1 MRLGPQKCDLH
12 GHKFMAGS
20 NREEAREHHWE
31 VPKLKYDLWSKAMKR
46 FCLIASVI
54 AAICIQSSSA
64 VRAQGG
70 AKQGP
75 EITRDPILEK
85 DSLHNLEV
93 ARQYFKL
100 RKAYVAALERCEE
113 VLAAN
118 PEFSKID
125 EVLFIA
131 GQSSAN
137 LAGEIVYKKK
147 TEYDIHEGE
156 KKVMLT
162 SEEFREK
169 ARGYF
174 SQILT
179 EHPQSSFRGQAD
191 AALKELG
198 EPKAKTVSSKQ

>member
-1 MRLGPQKCDLH
+1 
-12 GHKFMAGS
+12 
-20 NREEAREHHWE
+20 
-31 VPKLKYDLWSKAMKR
+31 MKR
-46 FCLIASVI
+46 FCLLASMALMI
-54 AAICIQSSSA
+54 CTILPMAA
-64 VRAQGG
+64 RAQGA

-75 EITRDPILEK
+75 EVNRDPTLEK

-113 VLAAN
+113 VLAAY

-131 GQSSAN
+131 AQSAMN
-137 LAGEIVYKKK
+137 LAEEKGKQKANQYV
-147 TEYDIHEGE
+147 IHEGE
-156 KKVMLT
+156 KKVTLT

-174 SQILT
+174 SQLLT

-198 EPKAKTVSSKQ
+198 QPKAKTVSSKQ

>member
-1 MRLGPQKCDLH
+1 
-12 GHKFMAGS
+12 
-20 NREEAREHHWE
+20 
-31 VPKLKYDLWSKAMKR
+31 MKK
-46 FCLIASVI
+46 FCLIAAVI
-54 AAICIQSSSA
+54 MTICAILPLA

-75 EITRDPILEK
+75 EVTRDPTLEK

-131 GQSSAN
+131 GQSSVNLSGEKGKQKAN
-137 LAGEIVYKKK
+137 QYV
-147 TEYDIHEGE
+147 IHEGE
-156 KKVMLT
+156 KKVTLT

-174 SQILT
+174 SQIVT

-198 EPKAKTVSSKQ
+198 EPKAKTVSSKL

>member
-1 MRLGPQKCDLH
+1 M
-12 GHKFMAGS
+12 
-20 NREEAREHHWE
+20 N
-31 VPKLKYDLWSKAMKR
+31 KR
-46 FCLIASVI
+46 FLGTVVVTGILLLM
-54 AAICIQSSSA
+54 AANA
-64 VRAQGG
+64 WAQGG
-70 AKQGP
+70 AKKGP
-75 EITRDPILEK
+75 EVARDPDMEQ

-137 LAGEIVYKKK
+137 LAGEKGKQKPKQYV
-147 TEYDIHEGE
+147 IHEGE
-156 KKVMLT
+156 QKVTLT

-174 SQILT
+174 SQIVT
-179 EHPQSSFRGQAD
+179 EH
-191 AALKELG
+191 
-198 EPKAKTVSSKQ
+198 

>member
-1 MRLGPQKCDLH
+1 
-12 GHKFMAGS
+12 
-20 NREEAREHHWE
+20 
-31 VPKLKYDLWSKAMKR
+31 MKK
-46 FCLIASVI
+46 FCLLASII
-54 AAICIQSSSA
+54 AAICLLSCLPA
-64 VRAQGG
+64 RAQGN

-75 EITRDPILEK
+75 EVLRDPILEK

-137 LAGEIVYKKK
+137 LAGEKGKQKPNQYV
-147 TEYDIHEGE
+147 IHEGE
-156 KKVMLT
+156 KKVTLT
-162 SEEFREK
+162 SAELREK

-174 SQILT
+174 SQIVT

>member
-1 MRLGPQKCDLH
+1 MK
-12 GHKFMAGS
+12 KFL
-20 NREEAREHHWE
+20 
-31 VPKLKYDLWSKAMKR
+31 LKVSIVL
-46 FCLIASVI
+46 
-54 AAICIQSSSA
+54 AIGAILPLTA
-64 VRAQGG
+64 PAQGG

-75 EITRDPILEK
+75 EINRDPALEK

-131 GQSSAN
+131 GQSSLNLSEEKGKQKAN
-137 LAGEIVYKKK
+137 QYV
-147 TEYDIHEGE
+147 IHEGE
-156 KKVMLT
+156 KKVTLT
-162 SEEFREK
+162 SAEFREK

-174 SQILT
+174 SQIIAD
-179 EHPQSSFRGQAD
+179 HPQSSFRGQAD
-191 AALKELG
+191 AALRELG
-198 EPKAKTVSSKQ
+198 ESKAKTVSVKQ

>member
-1 MRLGPQKCDLH
+1 
-12 GHKFMAGS
+12 
-20 NREEAREHHWE
+20 
-31 VPKLKYDLWSKAMKR
+31 MKR
-46 FCLIASVI
+46 FCLIAAVVLTI
-54 AAICIQSSSA
+54 CAILPLAAQ
-64 VRAQGG
+64 AQGG

-75 EITRDPILEK
+75 EISRDPTLEK

-131 GQSSAN
+131 GQSSMN
-137 LAGEIVYKKK
+137 LAGEKGKQKPNQYV
-147 TEYDIHEGE
+147 IHEGE
-156 KKVMLT
+156 KKVTLT
-162 SEEFREK
+162 SEELREK

-174 SQILT
+174 SQIVT
-179 EHPQSSFRGQAD
+179 EHPQSSFRGRAD
-191 AALKELG
+191 AALQELG
-198 EPKAKTVSSKQ
+198 EPKAKTVSSKR

>member
-1 MRLGPQKCDLH
+1 
-12 GHKFMAGS
+12 
-20 NREEAREHHWE
+20 
-31 VPKLKYDLWSKAMKR
+31 MKR
-46 FCLIASVI
+46 FCLIA
-54 AAICIQSSSA
+54 AAMVTICGILPLA
-64 VRAQGG
+64 ARAQGG

-118 PEFSKID
+118 PEFSKVD

-131 GQSSAN
+131 GQSSLN
-137 LAGEIVYKKK
+137 LAGEKGKQKANQYV
-147 TEYDIHEGE
+147 IHEGE
-156 KKVMLT
+156 KKVTLT
-162 SEEFREK
+162 SAEFREK

-174 SQILT
+174 SQIVT

-198 EPKAKTVSSKQ
+198 EPKAKTVSSKG

>member
-1 MRLGPQKCDLH
+1 
-12 GHKFMAGS
+12 
-20 NREEAREHHWE
+20 
-31 VPKLKYDLWSKAMKR
+31 MKR

-75 EITRDPILEK
+75 EITRDPALEK

-131 GQSSAN
+131 GQSSMN
-137 LAGEIVYKKK
+137 LAGEKGKQKPNQYV
-147 TEYDIHEGE
+147 IHEGE

-162 SEEFREK
+162 PEEFREK

>member
-1 MRLGPQKCDLH
+1 
-12 GHKFMAGS
+12 
-20 NREEAREHHWE
+20 
-31 VPKLKYDLWSKAMKR
+31 MKE
-46 FCLIASVI
+46 FCLVASII
-54 AAICIQSSSA
+54 AAICLLSCLPAQ
-64 VRAQGG
+64 AQGN

-75 EITRDPILEK
+75 EVLRDPILEK

-137 LAGEIVYKKK
+137 LAEEKGKQKANQYV
-147 TEYDIHEGE
+147 IHEGE
-156 KKVMLT
+156 KKVTLT

-169 ARGYF
+169 ARGYL
-174 SQILT
+174 SQLVT

-198 EPKAKTVSSKQ
+198 QPKAKTASSKQ